1 MKKLIPLLA
10 VVCMLS
16 LNGCTSLVSSLTS
29 QMAND
34 LADTILNSNDID
46 TVREGI
52 PAYLLLIDS
61 FLQRSPDDVD
71 LLIAAATLNGSFS
84 IFANPERAGLLNQK
98 SLDYASQAACLTNE
112 AMCDHASVAYDEF
125 EQRISGLKKKDI
137 EAVYALGV
145 AWAGWIQTHSDDW
158 NAIGQL
164 GRVKLLMEKVIELD
178 ETWDNGGAHLFLGG
192 LETLLPAT
200 MGGKPEK
207 GRSHFERS
215 LRISDGKYL
224 MTRVVYA
231 EQYARLVF
239 DRELHDRL
247 LQEVIDADPVVPGMT
262 LTNLMAQERARE
274 LLADSNEYF

>member
-1 MKKLIPLLA
+1 MKKLIPLFA

-16 LNGCTSLVSSLTS
+16 LIGCTSLVSSLTS

-34 LADTILNSNDID
+34 LAETILNSNDID

-61 FLQRSPDDVD
+61 FLQQSPDDVD

-98 SLDYASQAACLTNE
+98 ALDYASQAACLTNK
-112 AMCDHASVAYDEF
+112 AMCDHASVAFVEF
-125 EQRISGLKKKDI
+125 EQRISELKQKDI
-137 EAVYALGV
+137 EAAYALGV

-178 ETWDNGGAHLFLGG
+178 ETWDNGGAHLYLGG
-192 LETLLPAT
+192 LETLLPAA

-207 GRSHFERS
+207 GRTHFERS
-215 LRISDGKYL
+215 LSISDGKYL

-247 LQEVIDADPVVPGMT
+247 LQEVIDADPDVPGMT

-274 LLADSNEYF
+274 LLADSNDYF